1 MIPSTMRALELRA
14 YDGRVHLVE
23 KPVPQPGPGQ
33 VLVRMAASP
42 VNPSDLKFLVGEY
55 GVRKALPVV
64 PGFEGSGTVVAAGSG
79 LVARLRMGRR
89 VACMAPETGDGAWAE
104 YMAAPAKRCIPLLG
118 SVTLEQGA
126 TMVVNP
132 WTAWALLDTARR
144 RGHRAAVHTAAAGAL
159 GRMMLR
165 LGRRLNFPV
174 VHVVRRPAQVE
185 LLRGLG
191 AADVL
196 DATADGFDARLKEA
210 CARLNAT
217 VAFDPV
223 AGEMT
228 GRVLAAMPPGSRA
241 IVYGSLSGAPC
252 TVPPAQLVYER
263 KAVEGFWLSDWVS
276 RRGLLGLGK
285 MALTAQ
291 RLAASDFATEIRARV
306 PLQRAAEAIEAYRQE
321 MTAGKVLLIPGEEAG
336 SPVPGS

>member
-23 KPVPQPGPGQ
+23 KPVPPPGPGQ
-33 VLVRMAASP
+33 VLVRIAASP
-42 VNPSDLKFLVGEY
+42 INPSDLKFLVGEY

-64 PGFEGSGTVVAAGSG
+64 PGFEGSGTVVATGAG

-89 VACMAPETGDGAWAE
+89 VACMAPEAGDGAWAE
-104 YMAAPAKRCIPLLG
+104 YMVAPAKRCIPLLG
-118 SVTLEQGA
+118 SVSLEQGA
-126 TMVVNP
+126 TMIVNP
-132 WTAWALLDTARR
+132 WTAWALVDTARR
-144 RGHRAAVHTAAAGAL
+144 RGHRAAVHTAAASSL

-165 LGRRLNFPV
+165 LGRRLSFPI

-191 AADVL
+191 AAHVL
-196 DATADGFDARLKEA
+196 DSTAAGFDAQLKEL
-210 CARLNAT
+210 CAQLNVT

-228 GRVLAAMPPGSRA
+228 ARALAAMPRGSRA

-252 TVPPAQLVYER
+252 TVPPAELMYER
-263 KAVEGFWLSDWVS
+263 KAVEGFWLSHWVAD
-276 RRGLLGLGK
+276 RGLLSLAK

-291 RLAASDFATEIRARV
+291 KLAATEFVTEVRARV
-306 PLQRAAEAIEAYRQE
+306 GLEGVAAAIEAYKHD
-321 MTAGKVLLIPGEEAG
+321 MTAGKVLLIPGRVG
-336 SPVPGS
+336 TLIRPR

>member
-33 VLVRMAASP
+33 VLVCITASP
-42 VNPSDLKFLVGEY
+42 INPSDLKFLVGEY

-64 PGFEGSGTVVAAGSG
+64 PGFEGSGAVVAAGAG

-89 VACMAPETGDGAWAE
+89 VACMAPEAGDGAWAE
-104 YMAAPAKRCIPLLG
+104 YMVTPAKRCIPLLG

-144 RGHRAAVHTAAAGAL
+144 RGHRAAVHTAAASSL

-165 LGRRLNFPV
+165 LGRRLNFPI
-174 VHVVRRPAQVE
+174 VHVVRRAAQVE
-185 LLRGLG
+185 LLRGMG
-191 AADVL
+191 AAHVL
-196 DATADGFDARLKEA
+196 DSTAAGFDAQLKEL
-210 CARLNAT
+210 CSQLNVT

-228 GRVLAAMPPGSRA
+228 ARALAAMPRGSRA

-252 TVPPAQLVYER
+252 TVPPAELMYER
-263 KAVEGFWLSDWVS
+263 KAVEGFWLSHWVAD
-276 RRGLLGLGK
+276 RGLLSLAK

-291 RLAASDFATEIRARV
+291 KLAATEFVTEVRARV
-306 PLQRAAEAIEAYRQE
+306 GLAGVAEAIEAYKHD
-321 MTAGKVLLIPGEEAG
+321 MTAGKVLIIPGAG
-336 SPVPGS
+336 ETGP

>member
-1 MIPSTMRALELRA
+1 
-14 YDGRVHLVE
+14 
-23 KPVPQPGPGQ
+23 
-33 VLVRMAASP
+33 MAASP
-42 VNPSDLKFLVGEY
+42 INPSDLKFMVGEY

-64 PGFEGSGTVVAAGSG
+64 PGFEGSGTVVAAGAG

-104 YMAAPAKRCIPLLG
+104 YMVAPAKRCIPLLG

-144 RGHRAAVHTAAAGAL
+144 RGHRAAVHTAAASSL

-165 LGRRLNFPV
+165 LGRRLSFPI

-185 LLRGLG
+185 LLRGMG
-191 AADVL
+191 AAHVL
-196 DATADGFDARLKEA
+196 DSTAAGFDAQLKEL
-210 CARLNAT
+210 CSQLNVT

-228 GRVLAAMPPGSRA
+228 GRALAAMPRGSRA
-241 IVYGSLSGAPC
+241 IVYGSLSSAPC
-252 TVPPAQLVYER
+252 TVPPAELMYER
-263 KAVEGFWLSDWVS
+263 KAVEGFWLSHWVAD
-276 RRGLLGLGK
+276 RGLLSLAK

-291 RLAASDFATEIRARV
+291 KLAATAFVTEVRTRV
-306 PLQRAAEAIEAYRQE
+306 GLEGAAEAIEAYKHD
-321 MTAGKVLLIPGEEAG
+321 MTAGKVLI
-336 SPVPGS
+336 VPGRAGASSAAV

>member
-23 KPVPQPGPGQ
+23 KPVPPPGPGQ
-33 VLVRMAASP
+33 VLVRIAASP
-42 VNPSDLKFLVGEY
+42 INPSDLKFLVGEY

-64 PGFEGSGTVVAAGSG
+64 PGFEGSGTVVATGAG

-89 VACMAPETGDGAWAE
+89 VACMAPEAGDGAWAE
-104 YMAAPAKRCIPLLG
+104 YMVAPAKRCIPLLG
-118 SVTLEQGA
+118 SVSLEQGA
-126 TMVVNP
+126 TMIVNP
-132 WTAWALLDTARR
+132 WTAWALVDTARR
-144 RGHRAAVHTAAAGAL
+144 RGHRAAVHTAAASSL

-165 LGRRLNFPV
+165 LGRRLSFPI

-191 AADVL
+191 AAHVL
-196 DATADGFDARLKEA
+196 DSTAAGFDAQLKEL
-210 CARLNAT
+210 CAQLNVT

-228 GRVLAAMPPGSRA
+228 ARALAAMPRGSRA

-252 TVPPAQLVYER
+252 TVPPAELMYER
-263 KAVEGFWLSDWVS
+263 KAVEGFWLSHWVGD
-276 RRGLLGLGK
+276 RGLLGLAK

-291 RLAASDFATEIRARV
+291 KLAATEFVTEVRARV
-306 PLQRAAEAIEAYRQE
+306 GLEGVAAAIEAYKHD
-321 MTAGKVLLIPGEEAG
+321 MTAGKVLLIPGRVG
-336 SPVPGS
+336 TLIRPR

>member
-33 VLVRMAASP
+33 VLVCMAASP
-42 VNPSDLKFLVGEY
+42 INPSDLKFLVGEY

-64 PGFEGSGTVVAAGSG
+64 PGFEGSGTVVATGAG

-89 VACMAPETGDGAWAE
+89 VACMAPEAGDGAWAE
-104 YMAAPAKRCIPLLG
+104 YMVAPAKRCIPLLG
-118 SVTLEQGA
+118 SVSLEQGA
-126 TMVVNP
+126 TMIVNP
-132 WTAWALLDTARR
+132 WTAWALVDTARR
-144 RGHRAAVHTAAAGAL
+144 RGHRAAVHTAAASSL

-165 LGRRLNFPV
+165 LGRRLNFPI

-191 AADVL
+191 AAHVL
-196 DATADGFDARLKEA
+196 DSTAAGFDAQLKEL
-210 CARLNAT
+210 CAQLNVT

-228 GRVLAAMPPGSRA
+228 ARALAAMPRGSRA

-252 TVPPAQLVYER
+252 TVPPAELMYER
-263 KAVEGFWLSDWVS
+263 KAVEGFWLSHWVAD
-276 RRGLLGLGK
+276 RGLLSLAK

-291 RLAASDFATEIRARV
+291 KLAATEFVTEVRARV
-306 PLQRAAEAIEAYRQE
+306 GLEGVAAAIEAYKHD
-321 MTAGKVLLIPGEEAG
+321 MTAGKVLLIPGRVG
-336 SPVPGS
+336 TLIRPR

>member
-1 MIPSTMRALELRA
+1 MIPSTMQALELRA

-33 VLVRMAASP
+33 VLVCMAASP
-42 VNPSDLKFLVGEY
+42 INPSDLKFLVGQY

-64 PGFEGSGTVVAAGSG
+64 PGFEGSGTVVAAGAG

-104 YMAAPAKRCIPLLG
+104 YMVAPAKRCIPLLG

-144 RGHRAAVHTAAAGAL
+144 RGHRAAVHTAAASSL

-165 LGRRLNFPV
+165 LGRRLNFPII
-174 VHVVRRPAQVE
+174 HVVRRPAQVE
-185 LLRGLG
+185 LLRGMG
-191 AADVL
+191 AAHVL
-196 DATADGFDARLKEA
+196 DSTAAGFDAQLKGL
-210 CARLNAT
+210 CSQLNVT

-228 GRVLAAMPPGSRA
+228 ARALAAMPRGSRA

-252 TVPPAQLVYER
+252 TVPPAELMYER
-263 KAVEGFWLSDWVS
+263 KAVEGFWLSHWVAD
-276 RRGLLGLGK
+276 RGLLSLAK

-291 RLAASDFATEIRARV
+291 KLAATEFVTEVRARV
-306 PLQRAAEAIEAYRQE
+306 PLAGAAEAIEAYKHD
-321 MTAGKVLLIPGEEAG
+321 MTAGKVLIIPGRAG
-336 SPVPGS
+336 ASSAAV